1 MTRIRQ
7 IRACFVLF
15 FLTLPIF
22 APASLSAGMIRDSEL
37 EAGLEKLSNPMARAA
52 GIEQGISIRIII
64 NPSYN
69 AFVAG
74 GRTVYLHSGLLLKA
88 RSAEEIL
95 GVIAHEIGHL
105 AAGHVPLRSEAVQEA
120 SLATALATVAAAAA
134 AAAGSPDAAL
144 GLAIGGVDRG
154 NRAYLKTSRR
164 DESIADEWALQLL
177 DKTGI
182 SSFGLADVMRRLSAQ
197 NALPES
203 RQSEYYSTHPGAS
216 SRLATFNDHIRLEE
230 HDPREISLE
239 DMRLLQRL
247 VIKLAAYVN
256 SPRQTL
262 QKPLQPSWP
271 RSSADPATLA
281 PDADIALYEK
291 TIAQYRYG
299 ELAAA
304 RANIETLIAR
314 HPDDPW
320 YLEFAGD
327 IYLASAEAESAADFY
342 QTALAIRAGDP
353 LISLSLGRALISV
366 NQPAQLA
373 DAVVALETSLE
384 SAPDWAFVKRQL
396 AIAYGRL
403 GKISHADILLA
414 EEALINGDTPRA
426 IALARRVLGRE
437 GVSQPLRSRATD
449 ILLSLDVPLIVQ

>member
-15 FLTLPIF
+15 FLTLSVC
-22 APASLSAGMIRDSEL
+22 APASLMAGMIRDSEL
-37 EAGLEKLSNPMARAA
+37 EAGFEKLSNPMAIAA
-52 GIEQGISIRIII
+52 GIEQGITIRIII

-120 SLATALATVAAAAA
+120 NLATALATVAAAAA

-154 NRAYLKTSRR
+154 KRAYLKTSRR

-177 DKTGI
+177 DETGI

-216 SRLATFNDHIRLEE
+216 SRLATFNDHIRLKEQRT
-230 HDPREISLE
+230 REISLE

-256 SPRQTL
+256 PPRQTL
-262 QKPLQPSWP
+262 QKPLQPAWP
-271 RSSADPATLA
+271 RSSAEPATLA
-281 PDADIALYEK
+281 PDDDIALYEK

-299 ELAAA
+299 ELAAS
-304 RANIETLIAR
+304 RENIQTLLAR

-327 IYLASAEAESAADFY
+327 IYLASAEAQTAARFY
-342 QTALAIRAGDP
+342 QAALAKRDGDS
-353 LISLSLGRALISV
+353 LISLSLGRALISI
-366 NQPAQLA
+366 NQPTQLTR
-373 DAVVALETSLE
+373 AVTALETSLE
-384 SAPDWAFVKRQL
+384 SDPDWAFAKRQL

-403 GKISHADILLA
+403 GKKSNADILLA
-414 EEALINGDTPRA
+414 EEALINGDRPRA

-437 GVSQPLRSRATD
+437 DVPPPLRSRATD
-449 ILLSLDVPLIVQ
+449 ILLSLDVPLIVK

>member
-15 FLTLPIF
+15 FLTLSVC
-22 APASLSAGMIRDSEL
+22 APASLMAGMIRDSEL
-37 EAGLEKLSNPMARAA
+37 EAGFEKLSNPMAIAA
-52 GIEQGISIRIII
+52 GIEQGITIRIII

-95 GVIAHEIGHL
+95 GVIALEIGHL

-120 SLATALATVAAAAA
+120 NLATALATIAAAAA

-154 NRAYLKTSRR
+154 KRAYLKTSRR

-177 DKTGI
+177 DETGI

-216 SRLATFNDHIRLEE
+216 SRLATFNDHIRLKEQRT
-230 HDPREISLE
+230 REISLE

-256 SPRQTL
+256 PPRQTL
-262 QKPLQPSWP
+262 QKPLQPAWP
-271 RSSADPATLA
+271 RSSAEPATLA
-281 PDADIALYEK
+281 PDDDIALYEK

-299 ELAAA
+299 ERAAS
-304 RANIETLIAR
+304 RESIQTLLAR

-327 IYLASAEAESAADFY
+327 IYLASAEAQTAARFY
-342 QTALAIRAGDP
+342 QAALAKRDGDP
-353 LISLSLGRALISV
+353 LISLSLGRALISI
-366 NQPAQLA
+366 NEPTQLTR
-373 DAVVALETSLE
+373 AVTALETSLE
-384 SAPDWAFVKRQL
+384 SDPDWAFAKRQL

-403 GKISHADILLA
+403 GKKSNADILLA
-414 EEALINGDTPRA
+414 EEALINGDRPRA

-437 GVSQPLRSRATD
+437 DVPPPLRSRATD
-449 ILLSLDVPLIVQ
+449 ILLSLDVPLIVE

>member
-15 FLTLPIF
+15 FLTLSVC
-22 APASLSAGMIRDSEL
+22 APASLMAGMIRDSEL
-37 EAGLEKLSNPMARAA
+37 EAGFEKLSNPMAIAA
-52 GIEQGISIRIII
+52 GIEQGITIRIII

-120 SLATALATVAAAAA
+120 NLATALATVAAAAA

-154 NRAYLKTSRR
+154 KRAYLKTSRR

-177 DKTGI
+177 DETGT

-216 SRLATFNDHIRLEE
+216 SRLATFNDHIRLKEKGS
-230 HDPREISLE
+230 REISLE

-256 SPRQTL
+256 PPRQTL
-262 QKPLQPSWP
+262 QKPLQPAWP
-271 RSSADPATLA
+271 RSSAEPATLA
-281 PDADIALYEK
+281 PDDDIALYEK

-299 ELAAA
+299 ELAAS
-304 RANIETLIAR
+304 RENIQTLLAR

-327 IYLASAEAESAADFY
+327 IYLASAEA
-342 QTALAIRAGDP
+342 QTAARYYQAALAKRNGDS
-353 LISLSLGRALISV
+353 LISLSLGRALISI
-366 NQPAQLA
+366 NQPTQLTR
-373 DAVVALETSLE
+373 AVTALETSLE
-384 SAPDWAFVKRQL
+384 SDPDWAFAKRQL

-403 GKISHADILLA
+403 GKKSNADILLA
-414 EEALINGDTPRA
+414 EEALINGDRPRA
-426 IALARRVLGRE
+426 IALARRVLSRE
-437 GVSQPLRSRATD
+437 DVPPPLRSRATD
-449 ILLSLDVPLIVQ
+449 ILLSLDVPLIVE

>member
-1 MTRIRQ
+1 MTRIWQ
-7 IRACFVLF
+7 IRAYFVLF
-15 FLTLPIF
+15 ILTLSMGTPT
-22 APASLSAGMIRDSEL
+22 SLMAGMIRDSEL
-37 EAGLEKLSNPMARAA
+37 EAGFEKLSNPMAFAA
-52 GIEQGISIRIII
+52 GIEQGITIRIII
-64 NPSYN
+64 DPSYN

-120 SLATALATVAAAAA
+120 NLATALATVAAAAA

-144 GLAIGGVDRG
+144 GIAIGGVDTG
-154 NRAYLKTSRR
+154 KRAYLKTSRR

-216 SRLATFNDHIRLEE
+216 SRLATFNDHLRLKE
-230 HDPREISLE
+230 PGTREISAE

-256 SPRQTL
+256 PPRQTL
-262 QKPLQPSWP
+262 QKPLQPAWP
-271 RSSADPATLA
+271 RSRTDQASLA
-281 PDADIALYEK
+281 PNADVVLYEK

-299 ELAAA
+299 ELAAS
-304 RANIETLIAR
+304 RENIQALLSR
-314 HPDDPW
+314 QPDDPW

-327 IYLASAEAESAADFY
+327 IYLASADAETAAGFY
-342 QTALAIRAGDP
+342 QAALKKRADDP
-353 LISLSLGRALISV
+353 LISLSLGRALISI

-373 DAVVALETSLE
+373 KAVAALETSLE
-384 SAPDWAFVKRQL
+384 SEPDWAFVKRQL

-403 GKISHADILLA
+403 GKKSNADILLA
-414 EEALINGDTPRA
+414 EEAMINGDKPRA
-426 IALARRVLGRE
+426 IVLARRVLGRE
-437 GVSQPLRSRATD
+437 GVSPPLRSRATD
-449 ILLSLDVPLIVQ
+449 ILLSLDVPLIVE

>member
-1 MTRIRQ
+1 MTRVRQ

-15 FLTLPIF
+15 FLTLSIC
-22 APASLSAGMIRDSEL
+22 APASLMAGMIRDSEL
-37 EAGLEKLSNPMARAA
+37 EAGFEKLSNPMAIAA
-52 GIEQGISIRIII
+52 GIEHGISIRIII

-105 AAGHVPLRSEAVQEA
+105 AAGHVPLRSEALQEA
-120 SLATALATVAAAAA
+120 NLATALATVAAAAA

-154 NRAYLKTSRR
+154 KRAYLKTSRR
-164 DESIADEWALQLL
+164 DESIADEWVLQLL
-177 DKTGI
+177 DETGI

-216 SRLATFNDHIRLEE
+216 SRLATFNDHIRLKEQRT
-230 HDPREISLE
+230 REISLE

-256 SPRQTL
+256 PPRQTL
-262 QKPLQPSWP
+262 QKPLQPAWP
-271 RSSADPATLA
+271 RSSAEPATLA
-281 PDADIALYEK
+281 PDDDIALYEK

-299 ELAAA
+299 ELAAS
-304 RANIETLIAR
+304 RENIQTLLAR

-327 IYLASAEAESAADFY
+327 IYLASAEAQTAARFY
-342 QTALAIRAGDP
+342 QAALAKRDGDP
-353 LISLSLGRALISV
+353 LISLSLGRALISI
-366 NQPAQLA
+366 NQPTQLTR
-373 DAVVALETSLE
+373 AVTALETSLE
-384 SAPDWAFVKRQL
+384 SEPDWAFAKRQL

-403 GKISHADILLA
+403 GKKSNADILLA
-414 EEALINGDTPRA
+414 EEALINGDRPRA

-437 GVSQPLRSRATD
+437 DVPPPLRSRATD
-449 ILLSLDVPLIVQ
+449 ILLSLDVPLIVE

>member
-15 FLTLPIF
+15 FLTLSVC
-22 APASLSAGMIRDSEL
+22 APASLMAGMIRDSEL
-37 EAGLEKLSNPMARAA
+37 EAGFEKLSNPMAIAA
-52 GIEQGISIRIII
+52 GIEQGITIRIII

-120 SLATALATVAAAAA
+120 NLATALATVAAAAA

-154 NRAYLKTSRR
+154 KRAYLKTSRR

-177 DKTGI
+177 DETGI

-216 SRLATFNDHIRLEE
+216 SRLATFNDHIRLKEQRT
-230 HDPREISLE
+230 REISLE

-256 SPRQTL
+256 PPRQTL
-262 QKPLQPSWP
+262 QKPLQPAWP
-271 RSSADPATLA
+271 RSSAEPATLA
-281 PDADIALYEK
+281 PDDDIALYEK

-299 ELAAA
+299 ELAAS
-304 RANIETLIAR
+304 RENIQTLLAR

-327 IYLASAEAESAADFY
+327 IYLASAEAQTAARFY
-342 QTALAIRAGDP
+342 QAALAKRDGDS
-353 LISLSLGRALISV
+353 LISLSLGRALISI
-366 NQPAQLA
+366 NQPTQLTR
-373 DAVVALETSLE
+373 AVTALETSLE
-384 SAPDWAFVKRQL
+384 SEPDWAFAKRQL

-403 GKISHADILLA
+403 GKKSNADILLA
-414 EEALINGDTPRA
+414 EEALINGDRKS
-426 IALARRVLGRE
+426 V
-437 GVSQPLRSRATD
+437 V
-449 ILLSLDVPLIVQ
+449 